1 MSCDESWIFLMDVLQ
16 YNDDNPF
23 YPELVDH
30 VYLLFYHER
39 VLNQMLFLCLSRWQ
53 VVSVLHYIN
62 TFFPITEVECWSNTA
77 ILGKILHSPF
87 QMFLDLVCWYCAEG
101 VCIIILDKYGSV
113 AFWWCQVWLWYWGD
127 IVLIGWV
134 RKCSLLSIQEESV
147 KDGCYFFFKHLIGF
161 TNETR
166 GPRTSLCGKVFK
178 WMVQYRCLLQ
188 VHSDLLFGH
197 CI

>member
-1 MSCDESWIFLMDVLQ
+1 MFLGDVLQ
-16 YNDDNPF
+16 HNDNDPY
-23 YPELVDH
+23 YPELVSRIYWFSY
-30 VYLLFYHER
+30 YLSQMGLE
-39 VLNQMLFLCLSRWQ
+39 LNQMLFLCLLRWQ

-101 VCIIILDKYGSV
+101 VCLTILDRYGSV

-134 RKCSLLSIQEESV
+134 RKCSLLPPIYSGRICEGLV
-147 KDGCYFFFKHLIGF
+147 LF
-161 TNETR
+161 
-166 GPRTSLCGKVFK
+166 
-178 WMVQYRCLLQ
+178 LL
-188 VHSDLLFGH
+188 
-197 CI
+197 

>member
-1 MSCDESWIFLMDVLQ
+1 MVHRLDSSVSVEERWLKQTSFPWSGSPEESIHSNTTRCDVTQAGYFLGMFFSTMMTIPSIPSWLTMFIDLVNYLFITNGSWI
-16 YNDDNPF
+16 
-23 YPELVDH
+23 
-30 VYLLFYHER
+30 
-39 VLNQMLFLCLSRWQ
+39 LSNAFSLSKWQ

-101 VCIIILDKYGSV
+101 VCITILDKYGSV

-134 RKCSLLSIQEESV
+134 RKCSLLPAVYSGRICE
-147 KDGCYFFFKHLIGF
+147 G
-161 TNETR
+161 
-166 GPRTSLCGKVFK
+166 
-178 WMVQYRCLLQ
+178 
-188 VHSDLLFGH
+188 
-197 CI
+197 